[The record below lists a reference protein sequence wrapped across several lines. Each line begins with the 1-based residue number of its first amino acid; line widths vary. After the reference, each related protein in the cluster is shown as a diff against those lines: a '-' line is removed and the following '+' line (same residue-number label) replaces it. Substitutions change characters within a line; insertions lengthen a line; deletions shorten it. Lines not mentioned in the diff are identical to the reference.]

1 MSASVTR
8 EQDDFSGVREVARD
22 RAWAGVGASLLL
34 LGFVMVVAAGAI
46 VVWLISELVG

>member
-8 EQDDFSGVREVARD
+8 EQDDFSRVREAARD
-22 RAWAGVGASLLL
+22 RAWAGVGGSLLL
-34 LGFVMVVAAGAI
+34 LGFVMFVAAGAI